1 MSKALE
7 TARAL
12 VKMLEEQEITA
23 KTRKTGTELSNLEPG
38 ERFETELGKFIVL
51 DQDREHGWTKVIQ
64 DNFYTEDVK
73 FGNTN
78 DYKKS
83 ELKELIDG
91 EITEAYSKVFGD
103 ALVEKTTQIKS
114 VDNQDYGEITCKVRP
129 MTFDEAR
136 EYNRLVVNK
145 SLPDWWWTCSPWSSE
160 DRGWKYS
167 VAVVSSGGVIGR
179 SGCNDF
185 YGVRPFCILKSNL
198 FVSKVEE

>member
-12 VKMLEEQEITA
+12 VKMLEKQENTA
-23 KTRKTGTELSNLEPG
+23 KTGVELSTLEPG
-38 ERFETELGKFIVL
+38 ERFETELGRFIVL
-51 DQDREHGWTKVIQ
+51 EQDREHGWTKVIQ

-73 FGNTN
+73 FGDTN
-78 DYKKS
+78 EYKKS
-83 ELKELIDG
+83 ELKELFDG
-91 EITEAYSKVFGD
+91 EITEAYSKVFDD
-103 ALVEKTTQIKS
+103 ALVEHTTQIRS

-129 MTFDEAR
+129 LTFDEAR

-145 SLPDWWWTCSPWSSE
+145 SLTDWWWTCSPWSSE

-167 VAVVSSGGVIGR
+167 VAVVSSGGDFNR
-179 SGCNDF
+179 YSYYDCN
-185 YGVRPFCILKSNL
+185 GVRPFCILKSNL

>member
-12 VKMLEEQEITA
+12 VKMLEEQENEA
-23 KTRKTGTELSNLEPG
+23 KVGVELSALEPG

-51 DQDREHGWTKVIQ
+51 DRDKEHGWTKVIQ

-73 FGNTN
+73 FGNAN

-83 ELKELIDG
+83 ELKELFDG

-103 ALVEKTTQIKS
+103 ALVENTTQIKS

-129 MTFDEAR
+129 LTFDEAR
-136 EYNRLVVNK
+136 EYNRWLVNK
-145 SLPDWWWTCSPWSSE
+145 SLPEWWWTCSPWSSE

-167 VAVVSSGGVIGR
+167 VAVVSSGGVVDYDFY
-179 SGCNDF
+179 SND

>member
-12 VKMLEEQEITA
+12 VKMLEEQENEA
-23 KTRKTGTELSNLEPG
+23 KVGVELSALEPG

-51 DQDREHGWTKVIQ
+51 DRDKEHGWTKVIQ

-73 FGNTN
+73 FGDTN

-83 ELKELIDG
+83 ELKELFDG
-91 EITEAYSKVFGD
+91 EITEAYSKVFED
-103 ALVEKTTQIKS
+103 ALVEHTTQIKS

-129 MTFDEAR
+129 LTFDEAR
-136 EYNRLVVNK
+136 EYNRLLVNK

-160 DRGWKYS
+160 DRGWKNS
-167 VAVVSSGGVIGR
+167 VAVVSSGGDIINNR
-179 SGCNDF
+179 YSSF
-185 YGVRPFCILKSNL
+185 IGVRPFCILKSNL

>member
-7 TARAL
+7 AARAL
-12 VKMLEEQEITA
+12 VKMLEEQENTA
-23 KTRKTGTELSNLEPG
+23 KTIKTGTELSNLEPG
-38 ERFETELGKFIVL
+38 ERFETELGRFIVL

-73 FGNTN
+73 FGDTN

-83 ELKELIDG
+83 ELKELFDG
-91 EITEAYSKVFGD
+91 EITEAYSKVFDD
-103 ALVEKTTQIKS
+103 ALVEHTTQVRS

-129 MTFDEAR
+129 LTFDEAR

-167 VAVVSSGGVIGR
+167 VAVVSSGGDIYHYYY
-179 SGCNDF
+179 DLTI
-185 YGVRPFCILKSNL
+185 GVRPFCIFPSSL
-198 FVSKVEE
+198 FESEEL

>member
-7 TARAL
+7 AARAL
-12 VKMLEEQEITA
+12 VKLLEEQENKVKA
-23 KTRKTGTELSNLEPG
+23 GVELSALEPG
-38 ERFETELGKFIVL
+38 ERFGTELGKFIVL

-64 DNFYTEDVK
+64 DNFYTKDVK

-83 ELKELIDG
+83 ELKELFDG

-103 ALVEKTTQIKS
+103 TLVEHATQIKS

-129 MTFDEAR
+129 LTFDEAR
-136 EYNRLVVNK
+136 EYNHLLVNK

-167 VAVVSSGGVIGR
+167 VAVVSSGGVIGH
-179 SGCNDF
+179 GYYYGN

>member
-12 VKMLEEQEITA
+12 VKMSEEQENTA
-23 KTRKTGTELSNLEPG
+23 KTGVELSALEPG
-38 ERFETELGKFIVL
+38 ERFETELGRFIVL

-64 DNFYTEDVK
+64 DNFYTEDVE
-73 FGNTN
+73 FGNVN
-78 DYKKS
+78 DYKQS
-83 ELKELIDG
+83 ELKELFDG
-91 EITEAYSKVFGD
+91 EITEAYSKVFDD
-103 ALVEKTTQIKS
+103 ALVEHTTQIRS

-129 MTFDEAR
+129 LTFDEAR

-167 VAVVSSGGVIGR
+167 VAVVSSGGFIRNGIYDNVL
-179 SGCNDF
+179 
-185 YGVRPFCILKSNL
+185 GVRPFCILKSNL